1 MATLSIVD
9 PAGFNES
16 VRRLPSSSS
25 LNEAMLTE
33 TDAVLPLAK
42 FASKSAICLRA
53 MGNYDVMSIITNT
66 GAAIFRIGSNNFQH
80 LTELNDVKFCPFCGE
95 SFKIDAVVG
104 CLDISADNKWGIR

>member
-33 TDAVLPLAK
+33 PDVVLPLAE

-53 MGNYDVMSIITNT
+53 TVNYHVTAIITNT
-66 GAAIFRIGSNNFQH
+66 GATIFSIGSNNFQH

-95 SFKIDAVVG
+95 SFKIDAVVN
-104 CLDISADNKWGIR
+104 CFDISADNKWGMR